1 MLCHSVQLFVT
12 PWTLA
17 RKAPLSMGSSRQ
29 EYWSGLPC
37 PPPGD
42 LLNPGIEPRSPT
54 LQASHN
60 FSFASSTQR
69 ADGTFTCLM
78 GEFGNDLILNIYM
91 RMKIDKKAIMLMR
104 GENNV
109 AREIIR
115 KDRGTIEGKTKLFF
129 LIWNIKSILLL
140 DKSCN

>member
-1 MLCHSVQLFVT
+1 
-12 PWTLA
+12 
-17 RKAPLSMGSSRQ
+17 
-29 EYWSGLPC
+29 
-37 PPPGD
+37 
-42 LLNPGIEPRSPT
+42 
-54 LQASHN
+54 
-60 FSFASSTQR
+60 
-69 ADGTFTCLM
+69 M

-91 RMKIDKKAIMLMR
+91 QMKIDKKAIMLMR